1 MNKILKAVCALTIG
15 VSMFCILTGCDG
27 SSNSGNYDRNDGY
40 YRDNDHNNDGYIND
54 NEFQDAVGDYLDDH
68 GY

>member
-1 MNKILKAVCALTIG
+1 MKKFGKVGCVFMVVAAMSCTL
-15 VSMFCILTGCDG
+15 MGCD
-27 SSNSGNYDRNDGY
+27 SSSSSGNYDRSDSY
-40 YRDNDHNNDGYIND
+40 YRNNDHNDDGYIND